1 MKALDSTYL
10 GRPKLETFIVT
21 GQQLSRFDGP
31 CDLWRRFRI
40 ERPVQK
46 EKDPLQARGME
57 TNTAEVS
64 SHRLRLTQVWQ
75 LTQFFASCRSG
86 HQLNF
91 TLLAFLTIED
101 KNVFTKINRKK

>member
-1 MKALDSTYL
+1 MKALDSTHL

-40 ERPVQK
+40 ERPVQE

-57 TNTAEVS
+57 TNTAQVS
-64 SHRLRLTQVWQ
+64 SHRLRLTQVCDNYPNS
-75 LTQFFASCRSG
+75 LHLAGLVTNSI
-86 HQLNF
+86 
-91 TLLAFLTIED
+91 LLC
-101 KNVFTKINRKK
+101 